1 MAARTLETAIPFQL
15 DRAVDPR
22 MAGEFGKA
30 MDDSGVV
37 DHIMAWDQL
46 VSWNPRSLW
55 KPENTPLANVMKDC
69 DSYAD
74 VFVLAAIAAATSNIG
89 IMVSADAIRRGPAEL
104 TQTMLTL
111 AGATKGKAILMLG
124 AGEQKQCKP
133 YGHKRSEG
141 LDRMEDFFEINQLLT
156 GATDPFNYEGHHT
169 TYKNAWIGE
178 AAPYRPRVHALG
190 GGPRLLDMAAKYA
203 DGYSFAVPS
212 VFTRAEQFHEV
223 AKKLREQVERNGR
236 DPDAFEFSV
245 WFGGC
250 MHEDPEMIE
259 RAKQNAILKW
269 MAATIGR
276 LDQQHWID
284 EGVEPAYPIGWHYA
298 LKLLP
303 AELSREQAE
312 EVLAKVSPKMMDQAF
327 CYGTAA
333 DVAAY
338 AQGFV
343 DAGATQVSV
352 IDILPMALMPVEEQ
366 LTALSRSIEVCRIL
380 KEKNA

>member
-1 MAARTLETAIPFQL
+1 MTTQTLETAIPFQL
-15 DRAVDPR
+15 DRAVDPK
-22 MAGEFGKA
+22 MAGEFAKA
-30 MDDSGVV
+30 MDASGCV

-55 KPENTPLANVMKDC
+55 KPENTPLAEYSTDC

-74 VFVLAAIAAATSNIG
+74 VFVLAAIAAATSDLG
-89 IMVSADAIRRGPAEL
+89 IMVSADSIRRGPAEL

-124 AGEQKQCKP
+124 AGEQKQCRP
-133 YGHKRSEG
+133 YGYKRGEG
-141 LDRMEDFFEINQLLT
+141 LDRMEDFFEINRRLT
-156 GATDPFNYEGHHT
+156 GATEPFDYQGHHT
-169 TYKNAWIGE
+169 TYRNAWIGQ
-178 AAPYRPRVHALG
+178 AAPYRPRIHALG

-212 VFTRAEQFHEV
+212 VFTRAEQFHDV
-223 AKKLREQVERNGR
+223 AKRLREQVERNGR

-250 MHEDPEMIE
+250 MHEDPEVIE
-259 RAKQNAILKW
+259 RAKQNKIIKW

-276 LDQQHWID
+276 IDQQAWVD
-284 EGVEPAYPIGWHYA
+284 EGVEPAFPIGWHYA

-303 AELSREQAE
+303 AELTADDCESVLSR
-312 EVLAKVSPKMMDQAF
+312 VSPDMMEKAF
-327 CYGTAA
+327 CYGEPA

-352 IDILPMALMPVEEQ
+352 IDILPIALVPLEEQ
-366 LTALSRSIEVCRIL
+366 MSALGRSIEVCRIL
-380 KEKNA
+380 KDRAG